1 MGLRL
6 ATVIVLIV
14 ACSGLYLTGQ
24 TFGLGSQVGVTLAA
38 PAVTCGGNVDS
49 TVTSAATAAAQST
62 ADPTSYL
69 GAVTGLQ
76 SAWQSAATT
85 TALAAKSNT
94 TSANSTST
102 AFAQATGTT
111 YASTATASVKTATA
125 AVTAVATG
133 GRAAA
138 KSAIVSTA
146 TALTLLANA
155 QKTALATGAKAVAT
169 TFALQTATAV
179 ANQKALYA
187 WDVSAAKTAVK
198 AASNAAVATT
208 TSVAQVTAL
217 ANLSGKAQSTAVVK
231 ASVTAAAKQTA
242 TANAPATPAAVKLN
256 PIDTYTGT
264 TSDCMVTLTAAGS
277 GTAPVAQWQ
286 VNEQDGLGWRDIT
299 SSLLTFPHA
308 PSTYLYTLAGD
319 AANTISFTGTA
330 GLMDGYQYRALLTN
344 DAGGAVTNVATLHFP
359 PTITGLSK
367 STGTASGSDTVVI
380 TGTGFL
386 NVLAVNFAT
395 VAATYQISS
404 TTALTVTTPAAIPPP
419 ATGVALAVSVTTKNG
434 LATENGAWTW
444 TAPVVPATA
453 TPSGPTAT
461 PGGPTST
468 PVPGNSATALA
479 IQVSANQVYGQ
490 ATMTSGVC
498 DAGLAGTSCNKTSA
512 SALEYPNG
520 VAVDGGGSLY
530 VSDKGNGRLLYFPS
544 TGLKNLA
551 ATTATTVYNRSDYLW
566 HSDGG
571 IAAGGIALDGK
582 GGFYESNANQVSYF
596 APGSAN
602 GSGPAATTSTVT
614 YCYLVPGY
622 IGQCGTPGWLSGYPA
637 DATGFSGAAGMAVD
651 GSGGLYVAD
660 TTLGPDTPG
669 LNRVLYFPYDN
680 VLGYVDSTATA
691 VYGQSSMSDH
701 WCDAGLGSASS
712 YSDGRTNCDK
722 VTAAGLNNPG
732 SVAVDG
738 HGGLYVADSG
748 NNRVLY
754 YPPSGNGTGA
764 AATTP
769 TIVYGQDADG
779 TDMTDSVPG
788 TSATSLNGPSGLAVD
803 GKGGLYVADSGNNRV
818 LYFPPASGHNYAATT
833 ATIVYGQ
840 TDMVSSSTGTS
851 ATALNSPDSVAID
864 GNGGIYVADNAN
876 NRVVHFPAVISPAPL
891 PTATATSNATSTPW
905 TCTSNCYA
913 RSAAIRVYGQSDY
926 VQRSAGTLDNP
937 EGLAVDPKTGGLYV
951 ADFLHSQVLYYS
963 SGSTTSSATFSAYAA
978 EASGDTSAI
987 R

>member
-6 ATVIVLIV
+6 ATVVILIV
-14 ACSGLYLTGQ
+14 ACSGVYLTGQ
-24 TFGLGSQVGVTLAA
+24 SFGLGSQVGVTLAA

-49 TVTSAATAAAQST
+49 TVTSAATAAAQAT
-62 ADPTSYL
+62 TTPASYL
-69 GAVTGLQ
+69 SAVTGLQ

-94 TSANSTST
+94 TAANSTST
-102 AFAQATGTT
+102 AYAQATGTT
-111 YASTATASVKTATA
+111 YASTATAAVKTATA

-138 KSAIVSTA
+138 KSAIVNTA
-146 TALTLLANA
+146 TALAHLANA

-169 TFALQTATAV
+169 TFALQTATGV
-179 ANQKALYA
+179 ANAKALYA

-208 TSVAQVTAL
+208 TAIAQVTAV
-217 ANLSGKAQSTAVVK
+217 ANLSGNAKSTAVVK

-286 VNEQDGLGWRDIT
+286 VNEQDGQGWRDIT
-299 SSLLTFPHA
+299 SSLLTFPNA
-308 PSTYLYTLAGD
+308 PSTNVYTLAGD

-330 GLMDGYQYRALLTN
+330 SLMDGYQYRALLTN

-359 PTITGLSK
+359 PTITGLSLA
-367 STGTASGSDTVVI
+367 TGTASGGDTVVI
-380 TGTGFL
+380 SGTGFM

-434 LATENGAWTW
+434 VATENNAWTW
-444 TAPVVPATA
+444 KAPVVP
-453 TPSGPTAT
+453 PTAT

-468 PVPGNSATALA
+468 PGGAATPGGATSTPTAGNSATALA
-479 IQVSANQVYGQ
+479 MQVSANQVYGQ
-490 ATMTSGVC
+490 TSMTSGAC
-498 DAGLAGTSCNKTSA
+498 DANLAGTSCNKTSA
-512 SALEYPNG
+512 SALYYPNS
-520 VAVDGGGSLY
+520 VAVDSGGSLY
-530 VSDKGNGRLLYFPS
+530 VSDTGNGRLLYFPS
-544 TGLKNLA
+544 TGPKNLA
-551 ATTATTVYNRSDYLW
+551 ATTATSVYNRSDYVW
-566 HSDGG
+566 HSGGG
-571 IAAGGIALDGK
+571 IATDGIALDGK
-582 GGFYESNANQVSYF
+582 GGFYESNANQVYYF
-596 APGSAN
+596 PPGSAS
-602 GSGPAATTSTVT
+602 GSGPAATTSAAT

-622 IGQCGTPGWLSGYPA
+622 IGTCGTPGWLSGYPV

-660 TTLGPDTPG
+660 TTLGVDTPG

-738 HGGLYVADSG
+738 HGGLYVSDSG

-769 TIVYGQDADG
+769 TIVYGQGVSG
-779 TDMTDSVPG
+779 TDVTDSGPG
-788 TSATSLNGPSGLAVD
+788 TSATSLNGPAGLAVD

-818 LYFPPASGHNYAATT
+818 LYFPPASGHKYASTT

-840 TDMVSSSTGTS
+840 GASGTDMTDSGSGTS
-851 ATALNSPDSVAID
+851 ATSLNGPDSVALD
-864 GNGGIYVADNAN
+864 GWGQYVTL
-876 NRVVHFPAVISPAPL
+876 VVMPSSWF
-891 PTATATSNATSTPW
+891 
-905 TCTSNCYA
+905 
-913 RSAAIRVYGQSDY
+913 DY
-926 VQRSAGTLDNP
+926 V
-937 EGLAVDPKTGGLYV
+937 LAY
-951 ADFLHSQVLYYS
+951 
-963 SGSTTSSATFSAYAA
+963 STTVGD
-978 EASGDTSAI
+978 SGYRNMGTI
-987 R
+987 VYLTNITGKKMYCH